1 MDKIKKLFNK
11 LQTDSKSVLFTEEKL
26 NNKLLQKLK
35 KSKYNKDKEL
45 VNGLNLLENKADLFK
60 QRDGYSIPIKA
71 EFIQKSDNIDR
82 STLFSIQA
90 PFDLLHADL
99 CFLGK
104 SAADS
109 KYCLLL
115 VDLFTSKIYVY
126 DMKNRSLIPLKL
138 ETFYKEVANKRKS
151 KKIRLETDLEFK
163 QKIYMT

>member
-99 CFLGK
+99 RFLGK
-104 SAADS
+104 S
-109 KYCLLL
+109 
-115 VDLFTSKIYVY
+115 
-126 DMKNRSLIPLKL
+126 
-138 ETFYKEVANKRKS
+138 EVIQNIAYS
-151 KKIRLETDLEFK
+151 
-163 QKIYMT
+163 